1 MITQIGQVS
10 QILSEQAQS
19 SKSVSTE
26 LNSATEIQ
34 SRSMG
39 ELNSTVDQLAVSVNE
54 IAENATQL
62 AGLAADTKK
71 DSDVVDVKMRETV
84 EVSEKGRQDM
94 EKVSK
99 AAGGH

>member
-1 MITQIGQVS
+1 MCIRDRGYSVQHFIESMKQMITQIGQVS

-39 ELNSTVDQLAVSVNE
+39 ELNSTVDQLAVSCLLYTSFGE
-54 IAENATQL
+54 
-62 AGLAADTKK
+62 
-71 DSDVVDVKMRETV
+71 
-84 EVSEKGRQDM
+84 
-94 EKVSK
+94 
-99 AAGGH
+99 